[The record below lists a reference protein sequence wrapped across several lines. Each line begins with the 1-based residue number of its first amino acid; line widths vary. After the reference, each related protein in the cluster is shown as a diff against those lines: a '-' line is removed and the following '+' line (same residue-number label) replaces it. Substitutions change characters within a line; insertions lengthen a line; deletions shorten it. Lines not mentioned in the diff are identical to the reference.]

1 MRRGLAAAATADAAG
16 ACAEPGGAAIVAP
29 ANPKAVAA
37 LPERKFRRLTGGP
50 AKAPAGSQQTHCEKN
65 PRRPARPIMFLRA
78 LPMGRIVGG
87 LFGVVKR
94 TPARVKNAGVS
105 ASARARSAEME
116 F

>member
-1 MRRGLAAAATADAAG
+1 
-16 ACAEPGGAAIVAP
+16 
-29 ANPKAVAA
+29 
-37 LPERKFRRLTGGP
+37 
-50 AKAPAGSQQTHCEKN
+50 
-65 PRRPARPIMFLRA
+65 MFLRA